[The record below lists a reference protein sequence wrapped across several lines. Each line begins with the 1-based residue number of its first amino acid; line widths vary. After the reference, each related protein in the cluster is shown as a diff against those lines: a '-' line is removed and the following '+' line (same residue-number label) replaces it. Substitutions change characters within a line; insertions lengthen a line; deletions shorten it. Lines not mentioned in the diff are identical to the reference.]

1 VLLQITSVLSENDIL
16 DNFQSGFRS
25 RHSTETALV
34 KVLNDL
40 LIATDSGL
48 AAVLI
53 TLDLSAA
60 FDTVDHSILLKRLEC
75 EVGIHGRAWFHSY
88 LQDRTFCVNF
98 ANVSSSAVTLKYGL
112 PQGSILS
119 PTLFA
124 LYMCPIGSI
133 CRRFDIS
140 YHMYADDTQIYL
152 PLKVGNE
159 QSLKPLLDCLN
170 EIKIWLSKNFLQ
182 LNEKKSEMITLAHKT
197 AKRR

>member
-98 ANVSSSAVTLKYGL
+98 ANVSSSAVTLNMA
-112 PQGSILS
+112 S
-119 PTLFA
+119 PKALF
-124 LYMCPIGSI
+124 
-133 CRRFDIS
+133 
-140 YHMYADDTQIYL
+140 
-152 PLKVGNE
+152 
-159 QSLKPLLDCLN
+159 
-170 EIKIWLSKNFLQ
+170 
-182 LNEKKSEMITLAHKT
+182 
-197 AKRR
+197 